1 MKFVVCPSCDS
12 LYTYDDC
19 LLNSSGRTLDKKCS
33 YVKFPQHPQM
43 SMRKPCGHNLLKKVV
58 LSNGKTKYYPLK
70 VYCYKKLKDLL
81 FNLLNRPGMWQLCQ
95 HWKSRIVPP
104 NSLADVYDGKV
115 WKSFKG
121 KDGSLFFK
129 TAIYNIGLMLNCDW
143 FPPFDRTQYSVGVM
157 YAVVLNLPRAIRFK
171 PENLLIIGI
180 IPGPDEPTL
189 VMNSYLK
196 PMTDELFDLWEDG
209 IVMEGSNSYA
219 ALICV
224 ACDRPAATKIGGFLV
239 HSSSHACSYCCK
251 KFLYIKEWKKIDS
264 SGFTSYTKQN
274 VLWLRAKTQAER
286 NEIEQEHGSR
296 FSQLSLL
303 PYFDSSF
310 TAGRCGFHC

>member
-1 MKFVVCPSCDS
+1 
-12 LYTYDDC
+12 
-19 LLNSSGRTLDKKCS
+19 
-33 YVKFPQHPQM
+33 
-43 SMRKPCGHNLLKKVV
+43 
-58 LSNGKTKYYPLK
+58 
-70 VYCYKKLKDLL
+70 
-81 FNLLNRPGMWQLCQ
+81 
-95 HWKSRIVPP
+95 
-104 NSLADVYDGKV
+104 
-115 WKSFKG
+115 
-121 KDGSLFFK
+121 
-129 TAIYNIGLMLNCDW
+129 
-143 FPPFDRTQYSVGVM
+143 M

-251 KFLYIKEWKKIDS
+251 KFSYIKEWKKIDS

-274 VLWLRAKTQAER
+274 VLWLRAKTQAKR

>member
-1 MKFVVCPSCDS
+1 
-12 LYTYDDC
+12 
-19 LLNSSGRTLDKKCS
+19 
-33 YVKFPQHPQM
+33 
-43 SMRKPCGHNLLKKVV
+43 
-58 LSNGKTKYYPLK
+58 
-70 VYCYKKLKDLL
+70 
-81 FNLLNRPGMWQLCQ
+81 
-95 HWKSRIVPP
+95 
-104 NSLADVYDGKV
+104 
-115 WKSFKG
+115 
-121 KDGSLFFK
+121 
-129 TAIYNIGLMLNCDW
+129 MLNCDW

-224 ACDRPAATKIGGFLV
+224 ACDRPAATKIGGFLG

-251 KFLYIKEWKKIDS
+251 KFSYIKEWKKIDS
-264 SGFTSYTKQN
+264 SGFTSYTKRKHCDHKKIWWYVVKSKN
-274 VLWLRAKTQAER
+274 
-286 NEIEQEHGSR
+286 
-296 FSQLSLL
+296 
-303 PYFDSSF
+303 SS
-310 TAGRCGFHC
+310 